1 MMEDTSRAQAS
12 KEQSFLYKQVN
23 IPLTSKNKKK
33 MEDATHLCSQNRKDI
48 LLPVFCVLGR
58 LLLRAHMP
66 LVENNNHL
74 LSANCATND
83 LPRKKNNLFCFH
95 GKF

>member
-33 MEDATHLCSQNRKDI
+33 DGRRDTL
-48 LLPVFCVLGR
+48 VFPEQKRYIVSSLVGCRCVR
-58 LLLRAHMP
+58 ACHLLRTIIAFIGQIAQPMIS
-66 LVENNNHL
+66 LE
-74 LSANCATND
+74 
-83 LPRKKNNLFCFH
+83 KKQFVLFPW
-95 GKF
+95 